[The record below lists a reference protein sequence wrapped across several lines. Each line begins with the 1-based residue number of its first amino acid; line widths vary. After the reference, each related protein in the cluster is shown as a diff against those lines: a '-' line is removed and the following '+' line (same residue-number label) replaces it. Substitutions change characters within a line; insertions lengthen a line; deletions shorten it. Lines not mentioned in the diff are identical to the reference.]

1 MTFRNIYEELKIA
14 ESYGVS
20 RVNSTILTI
29 LLSKAIS
36 AGITLEEKVEKQ
48 EKDIQSLKEV
58 LVLMNEKSKVYST
71 EAEDAKSDS
80 QN

>member
-20 RVNSTILTI
+20 RVNSTILTV
-29 LLSKAIS
+29 LLTKAIS

-58 LVLMNEKSKVYST
+58 LVLMNEKSKVHST

>member
-20 RVNSTILTI
+20 SINSTILTV
-29 LLSKAIS
+29 LLTKAIS

-58 LVLMNEKSKVYST
+58 LVLMNEKSKVHST

>member
-20 RVNSTILTI
+20 SINSTILTV
-29 LLSKAIS
+29 LLPKAIS
-36 AGITLEEKVEKQ
+36 AGITLEEKVEKR

-58 LVLMNEKSKVYST
+58 LVLINEKSKVHST